1 MVYCL
6 DCKKHLCNKCL
17 ESREHILHRKIN
29 LLEIK
34 PSKEEINLDKE
45 YIDDL
50 KKGKANLEKQR
61 DIKLINLKKKLEED
75 KNNFENLY
83 IEFVN
88 NSEQKLKKGIYLNK
102 KN

>member
-1 MVYCL
+1 M
-6 DCKKHLCNKCL
+6 
-17 ESREHILHRKIN
+17 
-29 LLEIK
+29 EIMIWFHGIQK
-34 PSKEEINLDKE
+34 
-45 YIDDL
+45 
-50 KKGKANLEKQR
+50 
-61 DIKLINLKKKLEED
+61 KLINLKKKLEED